1 MEYGDILYGDVKNAL
16 YITHV
21 VHDIDI
27 CGEKY
32 DIEYI
37 DYSKTK
43 RKITVFKDR
52 EKIKEIETIP
62 KEKRIIK
69 YYDFKNR
76 IKFRFF
82 LKSGNLNYICKYG
95 ENEMLENFDG
105 EPSIQFFYDCK
116 ERIVKSESYYLDN
129 KCINKD
135 TYDLIINGVNNG
147 SIIKKINRY
156 KDISKLEMIKY
167 VAEYKNKQEIID
179 ACNIRLVYLKLKNK
193 GRINGFNKSI

>member
-1 MEYGDILYGDVKNAL
+1 MEYSDILYGDIKNTL
-16 YITHV
+16 YITYKV
-21 VHDIDI
+21 RDVDI

-69 YYDFKNR
+69 YYDFKNK

-95 ENEMLENFDG
+95 ENEILENFDG
-105 EPSIQFFYDCK
+105 KPSMQFFYDCK
-116 ERIVKSESYYLDN
+116 ERIVKSESYYLNN
-129 KCINKD
+129 KCINKN
-135 TYDLIINGVNNG
+135 TYNLIINGVNDG

-156 KDISKLEMIKY
+156 KDTSKLEMIKC
-167 VAEYKNKQEIID
+167 VAEYKNKQEIVD
-179 ACNIRLVYLKLKNK
+179 ACNVRLVYLKLEK
-193 GRINGFNKSI
+193 

>member
-1 MEYGDILYGDVKNAL
+1 MEYSDILYGDIKNTL
-16 YITHV
+16 YITYKMCNV
-21 VHDIDI
+21 DI

-32 DIEYI
+32 DIEYV

-43 RKITVFKDR
+43 RKITVFKDG

-69 YYDFKNR
+69 YYDFKNK
-76 IKFRFF
+76 IKYRFF

-105 EPSIQFFYDCK
+105 EPSIQFFYDYK
-116 ERIVKSESYYLDN
+116 ERIVKSESYYLNN

-135 TYDLIINGVNNG
+135 TYDLIINGVNDG

-156 KDISKLEMIKY
+156 KDINKLEMIKY
-167 VAEYKNKQEIID
+167 VAEHKNKREIID
-179 ACNIRLVYLKLKNK
+179 ACNVRLVYLKLEK
-193 GRINGFNKSI
+193 

>member
-1 MEYGDILYGDVKNAL
+1 M
-16 YITHV
+16 
-21 VHDIDI
+21 HDIDI

-32 DIEYI
+32 DIEYV

-62 KEKRIIK
+62 KEKRMIK

-105 EPSIQFFYDCK
+105 KPSMQFFYDCK
-116 ERIVKSESYYLDN
+116 ERIVKSESYYLNN

-135 TYDLIINGVNNG
+135 TYDLIINGINDG

-167 VAEYKNKQEIID
+167 VAEYKNKREIID
-179 ACNIRLVYLKLKNK
+179 ACNIRLVYLKLEK
-193 GRINGFNKSI
+193 

>member
-1 MEYGDILYGDVKNAL
+1 MEYSDILYGDIKNTL
-16 YITHV
+16 YITYKV
-21 VHDIDI
+21 RDVDI

-62 KEKRIIK
+62 KEKRMIK

-105 EPSIQFFYDCK
+105 EPSMQFFYDCK

-129 KCINKD
+129 KCINKN
-135 TYDLIINGVNNG
+135 TYNLIINGVNDG

-156 KDISKLEMIKY
+156 KDTSKLEMIKC
-167 VAEYKNKQEIID
+167 VAEYKNKQEIVD
-179 ACNIRLVYLKLKNK
+179 ACNVRLVYLKLEK
-193 GRINGFNKSI
+193 

>member
-1 MEYGDILYGDVKNAL
+1 MEYNDILYGDIKNTL
-16 YITHV
+16 YITYKV
-21 VHDIDI
+21 WDVDI

-32 DIEYI
+32 DIEYT
-37 DYSKTK
+37 DYNTK
-43 RKITVFKDR
+43 RRKITVFKDK
-52 EKIKEIETIP
+52 EKIKELETIP

-69 YYDFKNR
+69 YYDFKNK
-76 IKFRFF
+76 IKYRFF

-105 EPSIQFFYDCK
+105 EPSMQFFYDCK

-135 TYDLIINGVNNG
+135 TYDLIINGINDG

-156 KDISKLEMIKY
+156 KDINKLEMIKY
-167 VAEYKNKQEIID
+167 VAEYKNKQEIVD
-179 ACNIRLVYLKLKNK
+179 ACNVRLVYLKLEK
-193 GRINGFNKSI
+193 

>member
-1 MEYGDILYGDVKNAL
+1 MEYSDVLYGDVKNAL

-32 DIEYI
+32 DIEYVN
-37 DYSKTK
+37 YSKTK
-43 RKITVFKDR
+43 RKIIVFKDR

-69 YYDFKNR
+69 YYDFKNK
-76 IKFRFF
+76 IKYRFF
-82 LKSGNLNYICKYG
+82 LKSGNLNYICKYS
-95 ENEMLENFDG
+95 ENEILENFDG
-105 EPSIQFFYDCK
+105 EPSMQFFYDCK
-116 ERIVKSESYYLDN
+116 KRIVKSESYYLDN

-135 TYDLIINGVNNG
+135 TYDLIINGVNDG

-156 KDISKLEMIKY
+156 KDINKLEMIKY
-167 VAEYKNKQEIID
+167 VAEYKNKQEIVD
-179 ACNIRLVYLKLKNK
+179 ACNIRLIYLKLEK
-193 GRINGFNKSI
+193 

>member
-1 MEYGDILYGDVKNAL
+1 MEYSDILYGDVKNAL

-62 KEKRIIK
+62 KEKRMIK

-76 IKFRFF
+76 IKYRFF
-82 LKSGNLNYICKYG
+82 IKSGNLNYICKYS
-95 ENEMLENFDG
+95 ENEILENFDG
-105 EPSIQFFYDCK
+105 EPSMQFFYDCK

-135 TYDLIINGVNNG
+135 TYDLIINGVNDG
-147 SIIKKINRY
+147 SVIKKINRY
-156 KDISKLEMIKY
+156 KDINKLEMIKY
-167 VAEYKNKQEIID
+167 VAEYKNKQEIVD
-179 ACNIRLVYLKLKNK
+179 ACNVRLVYLKLEK
-193 GRINGFNKSI
+193 

>member
-1 MEYGDILYGDVKNAL
+1 MEYSDILYSDVKNTL
-16 YITHV
+16 YITYKM
-21 VHDIDI
+21 HDIDI

-37 DYSKTK
+37 DYNANR
-43 RKITVFKDR
+43 RKITIFKDK

-69 YYDFKNR
+69 YYDFKNK
-76 IKFRFF
+76 IKYRFF
-82 LKSGNLNYICKYG
+82 LKSGNLNYICKYS
-95 ENEMLENFDG
+95 ENEILENFDG
-105 EPSIQFFYDCK
+105 EPSMQFFYDCK

-135 TYDLIINGVNNG
+135 TYDLIINGVNDG

-156 KDISKLEMIKY
+156 KDINKLEMIKY
-167 VAEYKNKQEIID
+167 VAKHKHKQEIID
-179 ACNIRLVYLKLKNK
+179 ACNIRLVYLKLEK
-193 GRINGFNKSI
+193 

>member
-1 MEYGDILYGDVKNAL
+1 MEYSDILYGDVKNAL

-52 EKIKEIETIP
+52 EKIKEIEIIP

-116 ERIVKSESYYLDN
+116 ERIVKSESYYLNN

-135 TYDLIINGVNNG
+135 TYNLIINGVNDG

-156 KDISKLEMIKY
+156 KDINKLEMIKY
-167 VAEYKNKQEIID
+167 VAEHKNKREIID
-179 ACNIRLVYLKLKNK
+179 ACNVRLVYLKLEK
-193 GRINGFNKSI
+193 

>member
-1 MEYGDILYGDVKNAL
+1 MEYNDILYGDIKNTL
-16 YITHV
+16 YITYKV
-21 VHDIDI
+21 WDVDI

-32 DIEYI
+32 DIEYT
-37 DYSKTK
+37 DYNTK
-43 RKITVFKDR
+43 RRKITVFKDK
-52 EKIKEIETIP
+52 EKIKELETIP

-69 YYDFKNR
+69 YYDFKNK
-76 IKFRFF
+76 IKYRFF

-105 EPSIQFFYDCK
+105 EPSMQFFYDCK

-135 TYDLIINGVNNG
+135 TYDLIINGVNDG

-156 KDISKLEMIKY
+156 KDINKLEMIKY
-167 VAEYKNKQEIID
+167 VAKHKHKQEIID
-179 ACNIRLVYLKLKNK
+179 ACNIRLVYLKLEK
-193 GRINGFNKSI
+193 

>member
-1 MEYGDILYGDVKNAL
+1 MEYGDILYSDVKNAL

-32 DIEYI
+32 DIEYV

-43 RKITVFKDR
+43 RKIIVFKNR

-69 YYDFKNR
+69 HYDFKNK
-76 IKFRFF
+76 IKYRFF
-82 LKSGNLNYICKYG
+82 LKSGNLNYICRYS
-95 ENEMLENFDG
+95 ENEILENFDG
-105 EPSIQFFYDCK
+105 KPSMQFFYDCK
-116 ERIVKSESYYLDN
+116 ERIVKSESYYLNN

-135 TYDLIINGVNNG
+135 TYNLIINGVNDG

-156 KDISKLEMIKY
+156 KDINKLEMIKY
-167 VAEYKNKQEIID
+167 VAEHKNKREIID
-179 ACNIRLVYLKLKNK
+179 ACNVRLVYLKLEK
-193 GRINGFNKSI
+193 

>member
-1 MEYGDILYGDVKNAL
+1 MEYSDILYSDVKNTL
-16 YITHV
+16 YITYKM
-21 VHDIDI
+21 HDIDI

-37 DYSKTK
+37 NYNANR
-43 RKITVFKDR
+43 RKITIFKDG

-62 KEKRIIK
+62 KEKRMIK

-76 IKFRFF
+76 IKYRFF
-82 LKSGNLNYICKYG
+82 IKSGNLNYICKYS
-95 ENEMLENFDG
+95 ENEILENFDG
-105 EPSIQFFYDCK
+105 EPSMQFFYDCK

-135 TYDLIINGVNNG
+135 TYDLIINGVNDG

-156 KDISKLEMIKY
+156 KDINKLEMIKY
-167 VAEYKNKQEIID
+167 VAEYKNKQEIVD
-179 ACNIRLVYLKLKNK
+179 ACNVRLVYLKLEK
-193 GRINGFNKSI
+193 

>member
-1 MEYGDILYGDVKNAL
+1 MEYGDILYSDVKNAL

-62 KEKRIIK
+62 KEKRMIK

-105 EPSIQFFYDCK
+105 EPSMQFFYDCK

-135 TYDLIINGVNNG
+135 TYDLIINGVNDG

-156 KDISKLEMIKY
+156 KDINKLEMIKY
-167 VAEYKNKQEIID
+167 VAEHKNKQEIID
-179 ACNIRLVYLKLKNK
+179 ACNVRLVYLKLEK
-193 GRINGFNKSI
+193 

>member
-1 MEYGDILYGDVKNAL
+1 MEYSDILYSDVKNTL
-16 YITHV
+16 YITYKM
-21 VHDIDI
+21 HDIDI

-37 DYSKTK
+37 DYNANR
-43 RKITVFKDR
+43 RKITIFKDG

-62 KEKRIIK
+62 KEKRMIK

-76 IKFRFF
+76 IKYRFF
-82 LKSGNLNYICKYG
+82 IKSGNLNYICKYS
-95 ENEMLENFDG
+95 ENEILENFDG
-105 EPSIQFFYDCK
+105 EPSMQFFYDCK

-135 TYDLIINGVNNG
+135 TYDLIINGVNDG

-156 KDISKLEMIKY
+156 KDINKLEMIKY
-167 VAEYKNKQEIID
+167 VAKHKHKQEIID
-179 ACNIRLVYLKLKNK
+179 ACNIRLVYLKLEK
-193 GRINGFNKSI
+193 

>member
-1 MEYGDILYGDVKNAL
+1 MEYSDILYGDVKNAL

-32 DIEYI
+32 DIEYV

-62 KEKRIIK
+62 KEKRMIK

-76 IKFRFF
+76 IKYRFF
-82 LKSGNLNYICKYG
+82 IKSGNLNYICKYS
-95 ENEMLENFDG
+95 ENEILENFDG
-105 EPSIQFFYDCK
+105 EPSMQFFYDCK

-135 TYDLIINGVNNG
+135 TYDLIINGVNDG

-156 KDISKLEMIKY
+156 KDINKLEMIKY
-167 VAEYKNKQEIID
+167 VAKHKHKQEIID
-179 ACNIRLVYLKLKNK
+179 ACNVRLVYLKLEK
-193 GRINGFNKSI
+193 

>member
-1 MEYGDILYGDVKNAL
+1 MEYSDILYGDIKNTL
-16 YITHV
+16 YITYKV
-21 VHDIDI
+21 RDVDI

-105 EPSIQFFYDCK
+105 EPSMQFFYDCK

-129 KCINKD
+129 KCINKN
-135 TYDLIINGVNNG
+135 TYNLIINGVNDG

-156 KDISKLEMIKY
+156 KDTSKLEMIKC
-167 VAEYKNKQEIID
+167 VAEYKNKQEIVD
-179 ACNIRLVYLKLKNK
+179 ACNVRLVYLKLEK
-193 GRINGFNKSI
+193 

>member
-1 MEYGDILYGDVKNAL
+1 MEYSDILYGDVKNAL

-32 DIEYI
+32 DIEYV

-62 KEKRIIK
+62 KEKRMIK
-69 YYDFKNR
+69 YYDFKNK
-76 IKFRFF
+76 IKYRFF
-82 LKSGNLNYICKYG
+82 LKSANLNYICKYS
-95 ENEMLENFDG
+95 ENEILENFDG
-105 EPSIQFFYDCK
+105 EPSMQFFYDCK

-135 TYDLIINGVNNG
+135 TYDLIINGVNDG
-147 SIIKKINRY
+147 SIIKKINRH
-156 KDISKLEMIKY
+156 KDINKLEMIKY
-167 VAEYKNKQEIID
+167 VAEHKNKQEIID
-179 ACNIRLVYLKLKNK
+179 ACNIRLVYLKLEK
-193 GRINGFNKSI
+193 

>member
-1 MEYGDILYGDVKNAL
+1 MEYSDILYSDVKNAL

-37 DYSKTK
+37 NYNANR
-43 RKITVFKDR
+43 RKITIFKDG

-62 KEKRIIK
+62 KEKRMIK

-76 IKFRFF
+76 IKYRFF
-82 LKSGNLNYICKYG
+82 IKSGNLNYICKYS
-95 ENEMLENFDG
+95 ENEILENFDG
-105 EPSIQFFYDCK
+105 EPSMQFFYDCK
-116 ERIVKSESYYLDN
+116 KRIVKSESYYLDN

-135 TYDLIINGVNNG
+135 TYDLIINGVNDG
-147 SIIKKINRY
+147 GIIKKINRY
-156 KDISKLEMIKY
+156 KDINKLEMIKY
-167 VAEYKNKQEIID
+167 VAEYKNKQEIVD
-179 ACNIRLVYLKLKNK
+179 ACNVRLVYLKLEK
-193 GRINGFNKSI
+193 

>member
-1 MEYGDILYGDVKNAL
+1 MEYNDILYGDIKNTL
-16 YITHV
+16 YITYKV
-21 VHDIDI
+21 WDVDI

-32 DIEYI
+32 DIEYT
-37 DYSKTK
+37 DYNTK
-43 RKITVFKDR
+43 RRKITVFKDK
-52 EKIKEIETIP
+52 EKIKELETIP

-69 YYDFKNR
+69 YYDFKNK
-76 IKFRFF
+76 IKYRFF

-105 EPSIQFFYDCK
+105 EPSMQFFYDCK

-135 TYDLIINGVNNG
+135 TYDLIINDVNDG

-156 KDISKLEMIKY
+156 KDINKLEMIKY
-167 VAEYKNKQEIID
+167 VAKHKHKQEIID
-179 ACNIRLVYLKLKNK
+179 ACNIRLVYLKLEK
-193 GRINGFNKSI
+193 

>member
-1 MEYGDILYGDVKNAL
+1 MEYGDILYSDVKNAL

-62 KEKRIIK
+62 KEKRMIK

-135 TYDLIINGVNNG
+135 TYNLIINGVNDG

-156 KDISKLEMIKY
+156 KDINKLEMIKY
-167 VAEYKNKQEIID
+167 VAEHKNKREIID
-179 ACNIRLVYLKLKNK
+179 ACNVRLVYLKLEK
-193 GRINGFNKSI
+193 

>member
-1 MEYGDILYGDVKNAL
+1 MKYGDILYSDVKNAL

-95 ENEMLENFDG
+95 ENEMLENFNG
-105 EPSIQFFYDCK
+105 EPSMQFFYDCK
-116 ERIVKSESYYLDN
+116 ERIVKSESYYLNN

-135 TYDLIINGVNNG
+135 TYDLIINGVNDG

-156 KDISKLEMIKY
+156 KDINKLEMIKY
-167 VAEYKNKQEIID
+167 VAEYKNKREIID
-179 ACNIRLVYLKLKNK
+179 ACNVRLVYLKLEK
-193 GRINGFNKSI
+193 

>member
-1 MEYGDILYGDVKNAL
+1 MEYSDILYNDVKNTL

-32 DIEYI
+32 DIEYV

-69 YYDFKNR
+69 YYDFKNK
-76 IKFRFF
+76 IKYRFF

-95 ENEMLENFDG
+95 ENEILENFDG
-105 EPSIQFFYDCK
+105 KPSMQFFYDCK
-116 ERIVKSESYYLDN
+116 KRIVKSESYYLNN

-135 TYDLIINGVNNG
+135 TYDLIINGVNDG

-156 KDISKLEMIKY
+156 KDINKLEMIKY
-167 VAEYKNKQEIID
+167 VAEHKNKREIID
-179 ACNIRLVYLKLKNK
+179 ACNVRLVYLKLEK
-193 GRINGFNKSI
+193 

>member
-1 MEYGDILYGDVKNAL
+1 MEYGDILYSDVKNAL

-116 ERIVKSESYYLDN
+116 ERIVKSESYYLNN

-179 ACNIRLVYLKLKNK
+179 ACNVRLVYLKLEK
-193 GRINGFNKSI
+193 